1 MANDSNV
8 DRKSANVYPKDT
20 PAFKVEVT
28 GFENSDSKTNT
39 IPKALDFG
47 EKNILHNYRT
57 FNYLFTLAAVG
68 DDALRNPDTLRTSEN
83 YLPVAKSSGKSSKVF
98 SVSQPASASFKGGQ
112 AGYDEAGNR
121 IQPNG
126 MPDSSLASAQSLIDG
141 FNDLSS
147 GRFDL
152 FLNNVEITTLMAF
165 SKNTNLTMA
174 TNISFEVFEPHS
186 ISGFI
191 EALQVSAVA
200 AGNKSYMSAPFLL
213 KMEFMGYPDTDTSP
227 SNNYQSVGDQ
237 ATRYFIITITKV
249 EVDMNETGTRY
260 RCQAVA
266 HNEMAYGTMNQ
277 IKHTIKMEGST
288 VKTVLESLMKSLDL
302 SSRHAAEAA
311 AGKHNKSLIVWD
323 TYGIIYPSRIPGG
336 KFDYDKVNTD
346 IADATIVQGLSSP
359 NNFAMPETGDVAA
372 DNDKNAQ
379 RGRPTVEQDCF
390 KGNTTGPT
398 LPANTLTGPNTASN
412 LQFSSGSNIHDII
425 ASVIRDSSYGK
436 KILEKGPDKDGMVD
450 YVHIAV
456 ESQPTGEWNAVT
468 LRPTY
473 KYVYVVLPYRMHAS
487 RVPMFQKQLSQDD
500 VNKLK
505 TLYVKRKYSYLYTG
519 KNVDVRKFNLRFN
532 TLFYQAFPQGMGTNV
547 FADPQANYEKSTVKK
562 RIDPTSTARSEQ
574 NIIPASPMGED
585 PAAAQVQ
592 KIGGTGGRRDYKE
605 YDVLVENMHRAVIN
619 NIDMV
624 SCELEIL
631 GDPYFLCTGGNGNYR
646 PELVDAGI
654 TKNGEAPYQT
664 GDVIV
669 IVEFQ
674 TPQDAGVTDQAIKF
688 YNTPFSGCFRVTKVR
703 SKFNDGLF
711 TQVLSMIR
719 IPGQPEDASPAKQV
733 VVANAPDTYLSD
745 DVANG
750 HGMD

>member
-8 DRKSANVYPKDT
+8 DRKSIAANDPSTLKKGEEFV
-20 PAFKVEVT
+20 
-28 GFENSDSKTNT
+28 NSDSKTKT

-68 DDALRNPDTLRTSEN
+68 DDALRNPDKLRTSEN

-98 SVSQPASASFKGGQ
+98 EGVGVTRRKVALGRAAPNADGSPQTIEVRDGPAS
-112 AGYDEAGNR
+112 
-121 IQPNG
+121 P
-126 MPDSSLASAQSLIDG
+126 LIDG
-141 FNDLSS
+141 FNNLSS

-227 SNNYQSVGDQ
+227 SDNYQSVGDQ

-249 EVDMNETGTRY
+249 EVDMSETGTRY

-277 IKHTIKMEGST
+277 IKHAIKMEGST
-288 VKTVLESLMKSLDL
+288 VKKVLASLMKSLDD
-302 SSRHAAEAA
+302 SSQQAAVAA
-311 AGKHNKSLIVWD
+311 AGKNNKSPIVWD
-323 TYGIIYPSRIPGG
+323 TYGIIYPSRMPGG
-336 KFDYDKVNTD
+336 KFDYNKVNTD
-346 IADATIVQGLSSP
+346 IADATIVQGISSP

-372 DNDKNAQ
+372 ANDKNAQ
-379 RGRPTVEQDCF
+379 RGQPPVEQDCF
-390 KGNTTGPT
+390 KGNTATDTAKAKAGPDT
-398 LPANTLTGPNTASN
+398 PSN

-487 RVPMFQKQLSQDD
+487 RVPMFQKQLSKDD

-532 TLFYQAFPQGMGTNV
+532 TLFYQAFPQGMGTNI

-562 RIDPTSTARSEQ
+562 RIDPTDTARSEQ

-733 VVANAPDTYLSD
+733 AVASAPDTYLSD
-745 DVANG
+745 DVA
-750 HGMD
+750 

>member
-1 MANDSNV
+1 MTAENNTNAQRKTSLPV
-8 DRKSANVYPKDT
+8 DAGVMKSEGEQVVQST
-20 PAFKVEVT
+20 
-28 GFENSDSKTNT
+28 TNK

-68 DDALRNPDTLRTSEN
+68 DDALRNPDKLRTSEN
-83 YLPVAKSSGKSSKVF
+83 YLPVAKSSGKSSKVKTG
-98 SVSQPASASFKGGQ
+98 PAS
-112 AGYDEAGNR
+112 
-121 IQPNG
+121 
-126 MPDSSLASAQSLIDG
+126 SLIDG

-174 TNISFEVFEPHS
+174 TSISFEVFEPHS

-200 AGNKSYMSAPFLL
+200 AGNKSFMSAPFLL
-213 KMEFMGYPDTDTSP
+213 KMEFMGYPDTETSP
-227 SNNYQSVGDQ
+227 SDNYQSVGDQ

-260 RCQAVA
+260 RCNAVA

-277 IKHTIKMEGST
+277 VKHPIKMEGST
-288 VKTVLESLMKSLDL
+288 VGKVLASLMKSLTE
-302 SSRHAAEAA
+302 SSKQAAEAA
-311 AGKHNKSLIVWD
+311 AGKNNKAPVEWD
-323 TYGIIYPSRIPGG
+323 LYDIIYPSRISGG
-336 KFDYDKVNTD
+336 KFDYEKSNTE
-346 IADATIVQGLSSP
+346 IKDATIVQGLSSP
-359 NNFAMPETGDVAA
+359 NNFAMPETGKVAE
-372 DNDKNAQ
+372 DNDKNAE
-379 RGRPTVEQDCF
+379 RGKPKVAQDCF
-390 KGNTTGPT
+390 NEQTETNTARAKAGPD
-398 LPANTLTGPNTASN
+398 TASN
-412 LQFSSGSNIHDII
+412 LQFSAGSNIHDII

-436 KILEKGPDKDGMVD
+436 KILEKGPDNDGMVD

-456 ESQPTGEWNAVT
+456 ESQPTGKWNEVT

-487 RVPMFQKQLSQDD
+487 RVPMFQKQLSKDD
-500 VNKLK
+500 VDKLK
-505 TLYVKRKYSYLYTG
+505 NLYVKRKYSYVYTG

-532 TLFYQAFPQGMGTNV
+532 TLFYQAYPQGMGTNI
-547 FADPQANYEKSTVKK
+547 FADPQANYKKSIVKK
-562 RIDPTSTARSEQ
+562 KIDPTDPARSEEI
-574 NIIPASPMGED
+574 IIPASPMGE
-585 PAAAQVQ
+585 ATVAETGVT
-592 KIGGTGGRRDYKE
+592 KTGGTGGRRDYKE
-605 YDVLVENMHRAVIN
+605 YDILVENMHRAVIN

-703 SKFNDGLF
+703 SKFNDGMF

-719 IPGQPEDASPAKQV
+719 IPGQPEDASPAKQA
-733 VVANAPDTYLSD
+733 VVAKAPNTYLSD
-745 DVANG
+745 DVA
-750 HGMD
+750 

>member
-8 DRKSANVYPKDT
+8 DRKSTVYPKDS
-20 PAFKVEVT
+20 PAFKVDVT

-47 EKNILHNYRT
+47 EKNILHNYRS
-57 FNYLFTLAAVG
+57 FNYLFTLAGVG
-68 DDALRNPDTLRTSEN
+68 DDALRNPDKLRTSEN

-98 SVSQPASASFKGGQ
+98 SSGQIAPAPFKGGQ

-126 MPDSSLASAQSLIDG
+126 MPSGQPASASSLIDG

-213 KMEFMGYPDTDTSP
+213 KMEFMGYPDTDSSP
-227 SNNYQSVGDQ
+227 SANYQSVGDQ

-249 EVDMNETGTRY
+249 EVDMSETGTRY

-277 IKHTIKMEGST
+277 IKHAIKMEGST
-288 VKTVLESLMKSLDL
+288 VKKVLASLMKSLDI

-311 AGKHNKSLIVWD
+311 AGKKNKSPIVWD
-323 TYGIIYPSRIPGG
+323 TYGIIYPSRIDGG
-336 KFDYDKVNTD
+336 KFDYNKVNTD
-346 IADATIVQGLSSP
+346 IADATIVQGISSP
-359 NNFAMPETGDVAA
+359 NNFAMPETGAVAEV
-372 DNDKNAQ
+372 NDKNAQ
-379 RGRPTVEQDCF
+379 RGQPPVEQDCF
-390 KGNTTGPT
+390 KGNTATDTAKAKAGPDT
-398 LPANTLTGPNTASN
+398 PSN

-487 RVPMFQKQLSQDD
+487 RVPQYQKQLSQDD
-500 VNKLK
+500 INKLK

-532 TLFYQAFPQGMGTNV
+532 TLFYQAFPQGMGTNI

-562 RIDPTSTARSEQ
+562 RIDPTNPARSEQ
-574 NIIPASPMGED
+574 NIMPASPMGED
-585 PAAAQVQ
+585 PAAARVQ

-745 DVANG
+745 DVA
-750 HGMD
+750 

>member
-8 DRKSANVYPKDT
+8 VIQSQQAGNNSTAANK
-20 PAFKVEVT
+20 
-28 GFENSDSKTNT
+28 NT

-68 DDALRNPDTLRTSEN
+68 DDALRNPDKLRTSEN

-98 SVSQPASASFKGGQ
+98 SIGQIAPAPFKGGQ

-126 MPDSSLASAQSLIDG
+126 MPSGQPVSASPLIDG
-141 FNDLSS
+141 FNNLSS

-213 KMEFMGYPDTDTSP
+213 KMEFMGYPDTDSSP
-227 SNNYQSVGDQ
+227 SDNYQSVGDQ

-249 EVDMNETGTRY
+249 EVDMSETGTRY

-277 IKHTIKMEGST
+277 IKHAIKMEGST
-288 VKTVLESLMKSLDL
+288 VKKVLASLMKSLDD
-302 SSRHAAEAA
+302 SSQQAAVAA
-311 AGKHNKSLIVWD
+311 AGKNNKSPIVWD
-323 TYGIIYPSRIPGG
+323 TYGIIYPSRMPGG
-336 KFDYDKVNTD
+336 KFDYNKVNTD
-346 IADATIVQGLSSP
+346 IADATIVQGISSP

-372 DNDKNAQ
+372 ANDKNAQ
-379 RGRPTVEQDCF
+379 RGQPPVEQDCF
-390 KGNTTGPT
+390 KGNTATDTAKAKVGPDT
-398 LPANTLTGPNTASN
+398 PSN

-487 RVPMFQKQLSQDD
+487 RVPMFQKQLSKDD

-532 TLFYQAFPQGMGTNV
+532 TLFYQAFPQGMGTNI

-562 RIDPTSTARSEQ
+562 RIDPTDTARSEQ

-733 VVANAPDTYLSD
+733 AVASAPDTYLSD
-745 DVANG
+745 DVAQN
-750 HGMD
+750 

>member
-1 MANDSNV
+1 MADDTNV
-8 DRKSANVYPKDT
+8 QRKSSQADIQSSNNSTDANK
-20 PAFKVEVT
+20 
-28 GFENSDSKTNT
+28 NR

-68 DDALRNPDTLRTSEN
+68 DSALRNPDKLRTSEN

-98 SVSQPASASFKGGQ
+98 SSGQIAPAPFKGGQ
-112 AGYDEAGNR
+112 AGYDEAGNK

-126 MPDSSLASAQSLIDG
+126 LPGNSADANRQASSLIDG

-200 AGNKSYMSAPFLL
+200 AGNKSYMSSPFLL

-227 SNNYQSVGDQ
+227 SDNYQSVGDQ

-249 EVDMNETGTRY
+249 EVDMSETGTRY

-277 IKHTIKMEGST
+277 LKHAIKMEGST
-288 VKTVLESLMKSLDL
+288 VKKVLESLMKSLDL
-302 SSRHAAEAA
+302 SSRQAAEAA
-311 AGKHNKSLIVWD
+311 AGKNNKSPIVWD
-323 TYGIIYPSRIPGG
+323 TYGIIYPSRVPGG
-336 KFDYDKVNTD
+336 KFDYNKVNTD
-346 IADATIVQGLSSP
+346 IADATIVQGISSP

-372 DNDKNAQ
+372 ANDKNAQ
-379 RGRPTVEQDCF
+379 RGQPPVEQDCF
-390 KGNTTGPT
+390 KGNTTTDTAKAKVGPDS
-398 LPANTLTGPNTASN
+398 PSN

-456 ESQPTGEWNAVT
+456 ESQPTGEWNEVT
-468 LRPTY
+468 LRPIY

-487 RVPMFQKQLSQDD
+487 RVPMFQKQLSKDD
-500 VNKLK
+500 VDKIK
-505 TLYVKRKYSYLYTG
+505 KLYVKRKYSYLYTG

-532 TLFYQAFPQGMGTNV
+532 TLFYQAFPQGMGTNI

-562 RIDPTSTARSEQ
+562 KIDPTNPARSEK
-574 NIIPASPMGED
+574 NIMPASPMGED

-654 TKNGEAPYQT
+654 TTNGEAPYQT

-711 TQVLSMIR
+711 TQVLSLIR

-745 DVANG
+745 DVA
-750 HGMD
+750 